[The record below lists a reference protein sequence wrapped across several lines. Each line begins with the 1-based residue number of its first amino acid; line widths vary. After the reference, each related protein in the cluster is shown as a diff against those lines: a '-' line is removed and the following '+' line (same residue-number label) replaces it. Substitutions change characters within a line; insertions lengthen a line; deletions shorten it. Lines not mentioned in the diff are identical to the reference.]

1 MEIKSKCVFDY
12 DSVRAVSLSA
22 FYGKRDP
29 EKTLISS
36 SVFFAFLAVLCFLGM
51 RSGLDI
57 FHILVWIP
65 VLNIVLGFFFYFV
78 FPRIQF
84 KGLHKMKQIEN
95 EYSFCDEHIRV
106 LSRGEEYT
114 GEAELRYTMVPKVM
128 ENSEYFFIYQ
138 SNNQVFVVDK
148 STVTGGSIGELSEKL
163 KSSVKG
169 KYIICRY

>member
-1 MEIKSKCVFDY
+1 MEIKARCAFDFK
-12 DSVRAVSLSA
+12 SVRAVSLSA

-29 EKTLISS
+29 KKTLIFSFI
-36 SVFFAFLAVLCFLGM
+36 FFGLLALLCVLGM

-57 FHILVWIP
+57 FHILIWIP

-78 FPRIQF
+78 FPQIQF

-95 EYSFCDEHIRV
+95 EYTFYDEHIRV

-114 GEAELRYTMVPKVM
+114 GEAELRYTMIPKVM

-138 SNNQVFVVDK
+138 SNNQLFVVDK
-148 STVTGGSIGELSEKL
+148 STVTGGSISELSEKL
-163 KSSVKG
+163 KSSVNG
-169 KYIICRY
+169 KYITCRY